1 MWLEGMWLEGRWS
14 QRLLSHY
21 FSLAKAAQPHHDPEG
36 NLRVIAAVRNA
47 VTHIQDSNVV
57 LISNHKRLHEF
68 NKFDLESKI
77 SKS

>member
-1 MWLEGMWLEGRWS
+1 MEGRWS
-14 QRLLSHY
+14 QGLLSHY

-36 NLRVIAAVRNA
+36 NLGVVAAVRSA

-68 NKFDLESKI
+68 SKFDLERKI
-77 SKS
+77 ATS